1 MIFVMATAPRTDR
14 TFKIKNTGY
23 TFKTIISVMTW
34 LKIRIRRFKEH
45 CKRTKKCRTKK
56 GVAGRKNVM
65 PNAEQLILWR
75 FFCGRTKKRVV
86 CFPSLLLLDVYTNL
100 FYMITSTPR
109 KYSILKL
116 ISK

>member
-75 FFCGRTKKRVV
+75 FFLWSDEKKGGVL
-86 CFPSLLLLDVYTNL
+86 SL
-100 FYMITSTPR
+100 PPAA
-109 KYSILKL
+109 
-116 ISK
+116 